1 MSIKVYRYNLRVFFA
16 YKMLEEIYLSLTLSL
31 LFAIFF
37 KKMQIW
43 GSFPSSERKQ
53 STLGRIF
60 GGIYRIDHG
69 VTQSLVNVLNGTQGG
84 CVFNL

>member
-1 MSIKVYRYNLRVFFA
+1 
-16 YKMLEEIYLSLTLSL
+16 MLEEIFFASL
-31 LFAIFF
+31 LTVCHFL
-37 KKMQIW
+37 KKEILQIW
-43 GSFPSSERKQ
+43 SPFPSSERKQ
-53 STLGRIF
+53 STPLGRIF